1 MLTAEAQLL
10 LAHSI
15 YWHTKNEAVKL
26 FESV

>member
-1 MLTAEAQLL
+1 MLTAETLL

-15 YWHTKNEAVKL
+15 YWHIKNEAVKL